1 MINMDNLPNQL
12 CPRCGRAELNIYYS
26 SNADEKLGA
35 WCEYCD
41 LRAYFN
47 GHELVSMKE
56 YS

>member
-1 MINMDNLPNQL
+1 MENIPNQL
-12 CPRCGRAELNIYYS
+12 CPRCGQTELNVYYS
-26 SNADEKLGA
+26 TDADEKLGA
-35 WCEYCD
+35 WCQNCD